1 MMRWLKAH
9 VTRDMI
15 RPLIYKVFTRGV
27 LALFAAQLV
36 RFFAPAHWAI
46 AQSSNQALILAGLFL
61 LGAVIAWLRLDGMY
75 IPQFKLPRWKRT
87 DPAFLF
93 TFWISGTTRSS
104 ANCPS
109 RPSRPGWPIPSI
121 PPWQAIKAGGPLSSA
136 PFWKVSSKKEHL
148 NEYEPYSR

>member
-1 MMRWLKAH
+1 MIRWLKAH

-61 LGAVIAWLRLDGMY
+61 LGAVIAWLRLDGMN
-75 IPQFKLPRWKRT
+75 IPQLKLPRGKRR
-87 DPAFLF
+87 DPAFLRGDIADHIDDDIVKF
-93 TFWISGTTRSS
+93 DDLDKEEQDVCVLLTDLILAVVCLLF
-104 ANCPS
+104 
-109 RPSRPGWPIPSI
+109 
-121 PPWQAIKAGGPLSSA
+121 AIVL
-136 PFWKVSSKKEHL
+136 
-148 NEYEPYSR
+148 

>member
-1 MMRWLKAH
+1 MIRWLKAH

-61 LGAVIAWLRLDGMY
+61 LGAVIAWHRLDGMH
-75 IPQFKLPRWKRT
+75 IPQFKLPRWKRS
-87 DPAFLF
+87 DPAFLTGDMADHIDDDIVKF
-93 TFWISGTTRSS
+93 DD
-104 ANCPS
+104 
-109 RPSRPGWPIPSI
+109 
-121 PPWQAIKAGGPLSSA
+121 LD
-136 PFWKVSSKKEHL
+136 KEEQNVCVL
-148 NEYEPYSR
+148 LTDLILAVVCLVLALFL

>member
-1 MMRWLKAH
+1 MIRWLKAN
-9 VTRDMI
+9 VTREMI

-61 LGAVIAWLRLDGMY
+61 LGAVIAWLRLDGMH

-87 DPAFLF
+87 DPAFLTGDMADHIDDDIVKF
-93 TFWISGTTRSS
+93 DD
-104 ANCPS
+104 
-109 RPSRPGWPIPSI
+109 
-121 PPWQAIKAGGPLSSA
+121 LD
-136 PFWKVSSKKEHL
+136 KEEQNVCVL
-148 NEYEPYSR
+148 LTDLILAVVCLVLALFL